1 MEKGEHFY
9 GEAFVDCLIL
19 ETSTRV
25 VTAKME
31 RHPQKK
37 EKGSRRTIFLVA
49 FVPTTIFLIMLLVW
63 RPLLVTYFF
72 RYSRLII
79 SEVASDHQ
87 RFLDREIQLASKEWR
102 LYELER
108 RFGQEWCKENFAT
121 RSDVTWLTV
130 VVNDPFI
137 VPTLVLGHSIRTF
150 SCQKNMIAFIS
161 KDVSE
166 GSVRA
171 LQSVGWETRLVEEMD
186 CNWLDAKTGSNTN
199 SGFFGKPRGKRI
211 RGTHTRF
218 KAWNYTEFSKIIYVD
233 ADVMLMTNIDE
244 LFDIPNDFAATPCAR
259 PSTIDPC
266 FNAGL
271 MVFRPDSN
279 HYQLIMKTWFKTA
292 EEDTCI
298 HDQDLLTIYFVD
310 AGNWKVLPF
319 AYNVRISLYR
329 PMKTFHF
336 ACCRPPKPW
345 SAQCRPGRKEAKDFR
360 GPVTSVDQMGLLF
373 WKNFYELL
381 VKYKLEEWW
390 KSTQFFRPEQEFG
403 DTLFEECW
411 SKIRG

>member
-1 MEKGEHFY
+1 M
-9 GEAFVDCLIL
+9 
-19 ETSTRV
+19 
-25 VTAKME
+25 TAKIKM
-31 RHPQKK
+31 HPQKK

-49 FVPTTIFLIMLLVW
+49 FVPTTIFLGLLLVW

-79 SEVASDHQ
+79 SEVSSDHQ
-87 RFLDREIQLASKEWR
+87 RLLDREMQLASKEWR

-108 RFGQEWCKENFAT
+108 RFGQQWCKENVAP
-121 RSDVTWLTV
+121 RSDVAWLTV
-130 VVNDPFI
+130 VVNDEFI
-137 VPTLVLGHSIRTF
+137 VPTLVLGHSLRTF
-150 SCQKNMIAFIS
+150 SCQRNMIAFIS

-166 GSVRA
+166 GAVRA

-186 CNWLDAKTGSNTN
+186 CNWLDAKMGGNRN
-199 SGFFGKPRGKRI
+199 SGFFAKPLGKRI

-218 KAWNYTEFSKIIYVD
+218 KAWNYTEFSKIIYLD

-259 PSTIDPC
+259 PTTIDPC

-279 HYQLIMKTWFKTA
+279 HYEQIMKTWFKTA

-310 AGNWKVLPF
+310 AGNWKVLPY

-381 VKYKLEEWW
+381 VKYDLTQWW
-390 KSTQFFRPEQEFG
+390 KTTRFYRAGQEFG

-411 SKIRG
+411 SKIRGVS

>member
-1 MEKGEHFY
+1 M
-9 GEAFVDCLIL
+9 
-19 ETSTRV
+19 
-25 VTAKME
+25 
-31 RHPQKK
+31 
-37 EKGSRRTIFLVA
+37 
-49 FVPTTIFLIMLLVW
+49 
-63 RPLLVTYFF
+63 VTYFF

-87 RFLDREIQLASKEWR
+87 RLLDRETQLASKEWR

-108 RFGQEWCKENFAT
+108 RFGQQWCKENVAP
-121 RSDVTWLTV
+121 RSDVAWLTV
-130 VVNDPFI
+130 VVNDEFI
-137 VPTLVLGHSIRTF
+137 VPTLVLGHSLRTF

-161 KDVSE
+161 NDVSD
-166 GSVRA
+166 GAVRA

-186 CNWLDAKTGSNTN
+186 CNWLDAKMGGNRN
-199 SGFFGKPRGKRI
+199 SGFFAKPLGKRI

-218 KAWNYTEFSKIIYVD
+218 KAWNYTEFSKIIYLD

-292 EEDTCI
+292 EEDICI

-310 AGNWKVLPF
+310 AGNWKVLPY

-345 SAQCRPGRKEAKDFR
+345 SAECRPSRKEAKDFS

-381 VKYKLEEWW
+381 VKYKLEQWW
-390 KSTQFFRPEQEFG
+390 KSTMFYRAEQEFG
-403 DTLFEECW
+403 DKLFEECW
-411 SKIRG
+411 SEIHGVSY

>member
-1 MEKGEHFY
+1 MK
-9 GEAFVDCLIL
+9 
-19 ETSTRV
+19 
-25 VTAKME
+25 

-49 FVPTTIFLIMLLVW
+49 FVPTIIFVGLLLVW

-79 SEVASDHQ
+79 SEVAGDHQ
-87 RFLDREIQLASKEWR
+87 RLLDREMQLGSKEWR

-108 RFGQEWCKENFAT
+108 RFGQQWCKENVAP
-121 RSDVTWLTV
+121 RSDVAWLTV
-130 VVNDPFI
+130 VVNDEFI
-137 VPTLVLGHSIRTF
+137 VPTLVLGHSLRTF

-166 GSVRA
+166 GAVRA

-186 CNWLDAKTGSNTN
+186 CNWLDAKMGGNRN
-199 SGFFGKPRGKRI
+199 SGFFAKPLGKRI

-218 KAWNYTEFSKIIYVD
+218 KAWNYTEFSKIIYLD

-259 PSTIDPC
+259 PTTIDPC

-279 HYQLIMKTWFKTA
+279 HYEQIMKTWFKTA
-292 EEDTCI
+292 EEDICI

-310 AGNWKVLPF
+310 AGNWKVLPY

-345 SAQCRPGRKEAKDFR
+345 SAQCRPSRKEAKDFR

-381 VKYKLEEWW
+381 VKYELGQWW
-390 KSTQFFRPEQEFG
+390 TSTRFYRARQEFG

-411 SKIRG
+411 SKISGVS

>member
-1 MEKGEHFY
+1 MK
-9 GEAFVDCLIL
+9 
-19 ETSTRV
+19 
-25 VTAKME
+25 

-49 FVPTTIFLIMLLVW
+49 FVPTIIFVGLLLVW

-79 SEVASDHQ
+79 SEVAGDHQ
-87 RFLDREIQLASKEWR
+87 RLLDREMQLGSKEWR
-102 LYELER
+102 LHELER
-108 RFGQEWCKENFAT
+108 RFGQQWCKENVAP
-121 RSDVTWLTV
+121 RSDVAWLTV
-130 VVNDPFI
+130 VVNDEFI
-137 VPTLVLGHSIRTF
+137 VPTLVLGHSLRTF

-166 GSVRA
+166 GAVRA

-186 CNWLDAKTGSNTN
+186 CNWLDAKMGGNRN
-199 SGFFGKPRGKRI
+199 SGFFAKPLGKRI

-218 KAWNYTEFSKIIYVD
+218 KAWNYTEFSKIIYLD

-259 PSTIDPC
+259 PTTIDPC

-279 HYQLIMKTWFKTA
+279 HYEQIMKTWFKTA
-292 EEDTCI
+292 EEDICI

-310 AGNWKVLPF
+310 AGNWKVLPY

-345 SAQCRPGRKEAKDFR
+345 SAQCRPSRKEAKDFR

-381 VKYKLEEWW
+381 VKYELGQWW
-390 KSTQFFRPEQEFG
+390 KSTRFYRARQEFG

-411 SKIRG
+411 SKIRGVS

>member
-1 MEKGEHFY
+1 MTAYLNFE
-9 GEAFVDCLIL
+9 I
-19 ETSTRV
+19 STRV
-25 VTAKME
+25 MTANIK

-49 FVPTTIFLIMLLVW
+49 FVPTVIFLALLLVW

-87 RFLDREIQLASKEWR
+87 RLLDREMQLASKEWR

-108 RFGQEWCKENFAT
+108 RFGQQWCKENVAP
-121 RSDVTWLTV
+121 RSDVAWLTV
-130 VVNDPFI
+130 VVNDEFI
-137 VPTLVLGHSIRTF
+137 VPTLVLGHSLRTF

-161 KDVSE
+161 NDVS
-166 GSVRA
+166 GGAVRA

-186 CNWLDAKTGSNTN
+186 CNWLDAKMGGNRN
-199 SGFFGKPRGKRI
+199 SGFFAKPLGKRI

-218 KAWNYTEFSKIIYVD
+218 KAWNYTEFSKIIYLD

-244 LFDIPNDFAATPCAR
+244 LFDIPNDFAAAPCAR
-259 PSTIDPC
+259 PTTIDPC

-279 HYQLIMKTWFKTA
+279 HYELIMKTWFKTA

-310 AGNWKVLPF
+310 AGNWKVLPY

-345 SAQCRPGRKEAKDFR
+345 SAECRPGRKEAKDFR

-381 VKYKLEEWW
+381 VKYELGQWW
-390 KSTQFFRPEQEFG
+390 KSTKFYRAGQEFG

-411 SKIRG
+411 SKIRGVS

>member
-1 MEKGEHFY
+1 MQKGEHFY

-49 FVPTTIFLIMLLVW
+49 FVPTTIFVIMLLVW
-63 RPLLVTYFF
+63 RPLLVAYFF

-390 KSTQFFRPEQEFG
+390 KSTNFFRPEQEFG